1 MPDEKYSP
9 LAITALLLA
18 VVMWGA
24 SFPMLKLGLAY
35 MPPVT
40 LAAVR
45 YSIAGLILVVIIFA
59 KFGTKESLRE
69 LKGDWKMLVILGLVG
84 IALPNAILNIGLQ
97 FTTASVS
104 SILQASGPVFT
115 VALAVMFLKERL
127 GGAKIAGTILAII
140 GTVLLIGQDG
150 IDLGN
155 STFIGNMFVIISA
168 VFYSISGVVTK
179 RALERHHPLVITGWI
194 IAIGSLFLYLFS
206 PIEFGKSIA
215 FPPDMILILLLLA
228 IFPGCLAFLLYNY
241 VLRRRE
247 LSSVSFCIYLIPVFS
262 TIISIAV
269 LGETITVETVL
280 FASLVIAGVAI
291 AQYGPTTFRRRKR
304 DAS

>member
-1 MPDEKYSP
+1 MSDEKYSP
-9 LAITALLLA
+9 LAITSLLLA
-18 VVMWGA
+18 VIMWGA

-59 KFGTKESLRE
+59 RFGTKESLRE

-84 IALPNAILNIGLQ
+84 IALPNATLNIGLQ

-115 VALAVMFLKERL
+115 VALAVIFLKERL
-127 GGAKIAGTILAII
+127 GGAKVAGTILAII
-140 GTVLLIGQDG
+140 GTVLLICQDG
-150 IDLGN
+150 IDIGN
-155 STFIGNMFVIISA
+155 STFIGNMFVIVSA
-168 VFYSISGVVTK
+168 VSYSISGVITK
-179 RALERHHPLVITGWI
+179 RALERHHPLVVTGWY
-194 IAIGSLFLYLFS
+194 IAIGSLFLCLFS
-206 PIEFGKSIA
+206 PIEVGEPIS
-215 FPPDMILILLLLA
+215 FPPDMIAILLFLA

-241 VLRRRE
+241 VLRKKQ
-247 LSSVSFCIYLIPVFS
+247 LSSVAFFVYLIPVFS
-262 TIISIAV
+262 TIISMVV
-269 LGETITVETVL
+269 LGEIVTAETVL

-291 AQYGPTTFRRRKR
+291 AQYGPARLRREAR
-304 DAS
+304 DAG